1 MSMDLRL
8 RSATKAQLPPLCP
21 RRTENGKPISAQ
33 PTGKQFKKK
42 YNTEDMK
49 TNTEGKEVKRDSKIT
64 RKEALKK
71 VGKYAAFTASAAI
84 ILLSPKEAQADS
96 TTPEGRGADY

>member
-1 MSMDLRL
+1 
-8 RSATKAQLPPLCP
+8 
-21 RRTENGKPISAQ
+21 
-33 PTGKQFKKK
+33 
-42 YNTEDMK
+42 MK
-49 TNTEGKEVKRDSKIT
+49 TDTERKESKKGEKIT

-71 VGKYAAFTASAAI
+71 AGKYAAFTAAAAI

>member
-1 MSMDLRL
+1 
-8 RSATKAQLPPLCP
+8 
-21 RRTENGKPISAQ
+21 
-33 PTGKQFKKK
+33 
-42 YNTEDMK
+42 MK
-49 TNTEGKEVKRDSKIT
+49 TDKERKESKKGEKIT

-71 VGKYAAFTASAAI
+71 AGKYAVFTAAAAI